1 MKPGLKMMMMQPKER
16 MDYDDPN
23 RRRIGFGA
31 NENLPRPPRPDDP
44 LDPHRY
50 VPQDP
55 RIFPPEPRRRV
66 DEPHRMMDEDYPDEP
81 EMTYA
86 DNVMP
91 IRRYWPQKA
100 HVTHEP
106 KREGEP
112 VRAGGEFWMITPA
125 HEKKLTR
132 EKAEHWVRK
141 MARHGEAWSFED
153 AKRLGAECGVPDDMQ
168 SQIDFYAALNMM
180 KSDYHS
186 VAARYGHDDKKF
198 YAYMALAFLHDE
210 DGMPPSEK
218 LAAYYKHVVPQ
229 DDE

>member
-23 RRRIGFGA
+23 RRKIGFGA
-31 NENLPRPPRPDDP
+31 NEDLPRPPRPDDP

-55 RIFPPEPRRRV
+55 RIFPPEPRRKH
-66 DEPHRMMDEDYPDEP
+66 DEPHRMMRDYPDDP
-81 EMTYA
+81 EM
-86 DNVMP
+86 
-91 IRRYWPQKA
+91 RRRRDERGRYM
-100 HVTHEP
+100 TDSYER
-106 KREGEP
+106 REQEP
-112 VRAGGEFWMITPA
+112 VRAGGEFWMIPPA

-180 KSDYHS
+180 KSDYHT
-186 VAARYGHDDKKF
+186 VAARYGNDDKMF
-198 YAYMALAFLHDE
+198 YAHMALAFLHDE

-229 DDE
+229 EDD